1 MAVVAGGGVTG
12 VSDRIA
18 GAVLAALAAWI
29 WWKAGSF
36 QIAFGDPVGPSV
48 FPRLVAA
55 PMALCAA
62 VLIVAPDAAPRWPG
76 AGALMRQGAALTA
89 LAAYPALLVPLGF
102 PLATA
107 AAVAALA
114 RTLGAGWL
122 QGAAA
127 GAAMGVG
134 LWVVFDPGLG
144 LPLPLLPGGR

>member
-1 MAVVAGGGVTG
+1 MATAQGGGAAR

-18 GAVLAALAAWI
+18 GATLAALAAWI
-29 WWKAGSF
+29 WWTAGSF
-36 QIAFGDPVGPSV
+36 QIAFGDPVGPSA
-48 FPRLVAA
+48 FPRLVAL

-62 VLIVAPDAAPRWPG
+62 VLVVAPDAEPRWPG
-76 AGALMRQGAALTA
+76 AAALVRQGAALTA

-114 RTLGAGWL
+114 RTLGAGWG

-127 GAAMGVG
+127 GAAMGAG
-134 LWVVFDPGLG
+134 LWVLFDPGLG